1 MNKRRFYAGWFPEP
15 QITRRR
21 IADAPPFM
29 RGLRLMFVS
38 DGHLRPCVRPEKL
51 DALIALTVAQRPDML
66 LLGGDYAETPA
77 DCARFFE
84 ALTQLTPPLGS
95 FGVLGNNDL
104 DSTAQLPQWMQKSGV
119 QLLKNS
125 SARIVLSGGALEIG
139 GCDDHKYGAPDTRC
153 LFSDDPDAY
162 RILLSHFPIAPEC
175 ACALQLSGHTHGG
188 QLCLGRLTPYSIGF
202 ERKFG
207 ILAVRGEAQF
217 GQTRLLLCNGIGVS
231 RLPLRIGAPP
241 EILLVEFA

>member
-1 MNKRRFYAGWFPEP
+1 
-15 QITRRR
+15 
-21 IADAPPFM
+21 M

-38 DGHLRPCVRPEKL
+38 DVHLRPCVRPEKL

-231 RLPLRIGAPP
+231 RLPLRVGAPP